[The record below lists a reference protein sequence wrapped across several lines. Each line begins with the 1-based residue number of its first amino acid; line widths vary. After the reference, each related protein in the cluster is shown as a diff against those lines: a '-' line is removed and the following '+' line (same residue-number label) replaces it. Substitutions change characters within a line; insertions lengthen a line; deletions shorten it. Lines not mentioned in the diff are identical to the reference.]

1 MMKVW
6 KKVCSVILAGML
18 LAGCADWHLLAVS
31 LQSNDTNIIEKDQT
45 PAEEKAEKIMEN
57 LGLADKMAAL
67 KERNMRSLVFQGDE
81 IYSDGVI
88 YLSTEQ
94 KSDSVGVFYVTD
106 FDKALSH
113 VEEYLSSLKT
123 QTNVYDFSEM
133 FKISNAVV
141 ADNGTDLIV
150 MIICSDIEEAKKLAE
165 EAVRD

>member
-113 VEEYLSSLKT
+113 VKEYLSSLKT

>member
-106 FDKALSH
+106 FDKALSY
-113 VEEYLSSLKT
+113 VKEYLSSLKT